1 MISRRSLLASL
12 GLALLAATVA
22 AGAQA
27 ATVQRLPHHAKRHM
41 HAASTHTLHHRKV
54 HRTAS
59 VQHSRPQA

>member
-12 GLALLAATVA
+12 GLALPAAVAA

-27 ATVQRLPHHAKRHM
+27 ATPTRMPHHAKH
-41 HAASTHTLHHRKV
+41 HVHTASAHVLHHHKP

-59 VQHSRPQA
+59 AMRPHPQA